1 MTDAQTDNTYGD
13 DEIDL
18 RELFL
23 VLWEGKA
30 LITMVTGL
38 AAIVSVVVALSMPNI
53 YRSTAI
59 LAPKSD
65 GGAGGLSR
73 LASQYGGLASLAG
86 INLGGVGGDGMT
98 KSAIALE
105 KMKSLSFFKQQLY
118 EDLLVDLMAVE
129 SWDPSTRQLMYDD
142 EIYDSA
148 SSKWLRE
155 VDPPR
160 QAQPSDQEAHK
171 AFLNLVS
178 ISEDKQTGLISVSVE
193 HESPDTAK
201 QWVELMVGRVSEDL
215 RSKDIREAE
224 ESIKFLEA
232 QREKTSLVSLDEVFA
247 QLIEEQ
253 TKTIMLANVSKDYVF
268 DVIDPPV
275 APELKSK
282 PSRAL
287 ICVLGTLLGGML
299 GVVVVLI
306 RHYGKQQSE

>member
-1 MTDAQTDNTYGD
+1 MTDAHPDKTYGD

-18 RELFL
+18 RELFQ

-38 AAIVSVVVALSMPNI
+38 AAIVSVAVALSMPNI
-53 YRSTAI
+53 YQSTAI

-65 GGAGGLSR
+65 GGTGGLSR

-86 INLGGVGGDGMT
+86 INLGGLGGDGMS
-98 KSAIALE
+98 KPAIALE
-105 KMKSLSFFKQQLY
+105 KMKSLSFFKQHLY

-160 QAQPSDQEAHK
+160 QAQPSDQEAHE
-171 AFLNLVS
+171 AFLELLS

-193 HESPDTAK
+193 HESPDIAK
-201 QWVELMVGRVSEDL
+201 QWVELMV
-215 RSKDIREAE
+215 
-224 ESIKFLEA
+224 ESGE
-232 QREKTSLVSLDEVFA
+232 
-247 QLIEEQ
+247 
-253 TKTIMLANVSKDYVF
+253 
-268 DVIDPPV
+268 
-275 APELKSK
+275 
-282 PSRAL
+282 
-287 ICVLGTLLGGML
+287 
-299 GVVVVLI
+299 
-306 RHYGKQQSE
+306 